1 MDRLISGLLNFAYYY
16 PLFIAYVWMIGAI
29 YYRFHWETSDSNDY
43 RIPPELEYY
52 PEVSILI
59 PCYNEGDIIDETI
72 SLLFELDYPHYEV
85 VAVNDGS
92 SDDTRSRLDALQE
105 KFPDL
110 RVAHLETN
118 QGKATA
124 MNMAAMIAK
133 NELLIC
139 IDGDAVLEPSSVQ
152 WLVSHFVNENG
163 ARLGAVTGN
172 PRVRNRSTLLGKIQV
187 GEFSSIIGLIKRAQ
201 RIYGRIFTVS
211 GVVVAL
217 RKSALHRIG
226 YWNTDMITEDID
238 ISWRLQLDHWD
249 IRYEPNALCWI
260 LMPETFKG
268 LWKQRLRWA
277 QGGMEVFTRYFKEL
291 LNWRKRRMW
300 LVAVE
305 YCVSVFWSYTVA
317 AIVLLWALGLF
328 ISIPEPF
335 YIPTIIPGW
344 NGVLL
349 GITCLLQF
357 AVSLAIDSRYDKGLG
372 KYYYWMIWYPVAY
385 WFLNVITTVVGVPK
399 ALLRNKK
406 ERAKW
411 DSPDRGIKSQ
421 VETLNNESV

>member
-1 MDRLISGLLNFAYYY
+1 MDIFISRLLDFAYYY

-29 YYRFHWETSDSNDY
+29 YYRFHWETGDSKDY
-43 RIPPELEYY
+43 RIPPELDEY

-59 PCYNEGDIIDETI
+59 PCYNEGDQLEETI
-72 SLLFELDYPHYEV
+72 DLIFTQSYPNFEV

-92 SDDTRSRLDALQE
+92 SDNTKEILDSLQN
-105 KFPDL
+105 KYSNL
-110 RVAHLETN
+110 RVVHLATN

-124 MNMAAMIAK
+124 MNMAAMISK
-133 NELLIC
+133 NEILIC
-139 IDGDAVLEPSSVQ
+139 IDGDAVLEDSAIQ
-152 WLVSHFVNENG
+152 WLVSHFVNEHG

-217 RKSALHRIG
+217 RKSALHRVG

-238 ISWRLQLDHWD
+238 VSWRLQLDHWD

-277 QGGMEVFTRYFKEL
+277 QGGMEVFKRYFTKL
-291 LNWRKRRMW
+291 MHWRKRRMW
-300 LVAVE
+300 LVATE
-305 YCVSVFWSYTVA
+305 YIVSVFWSYTVA
-317 AIVLLWALGLF
+317 AIVLLWAVGLF
-328 ISIPEPF
+328 ISVPEPF

-349 GITCLLQF
+349 GVTCLLQF

-385 WFLNVITTVVGVPK
+385 WFVNVITTVAGVPK
-399 ALLRNKK
+399 ALFKRKNK
-406 ERAKW
+406 RAKW
-411 DSPDRGIKSQ
+411 ESPDRGIKAELEVLSN
-421 VETLNNESV
+421 ETS